1 MDLTLSIALR
11 AARVLSIYT
20 YAREGR
26 KWGNDMRDTTLL
38 CKPWGSSCSELGI
51 PCPSGMLLLCCKT
64 PSVLKTTENL
74 TSKSLYWL
82 FKSATSWVTT
92 QPRPRR

>member
-1 MDLTLSIALR
+1 MDLTLSIALST
-11 AARVLSIYT
+11 ARVISVYT
-20 YAREGR
+20 YPKEGW

-38 CKPWGSSCSELGI
+38 CKPRGGSCSELSI
-51 PCPSGMLLLCCKT
+51 PCPSGIVLLYCKT
-64 PSVLKTTENL
+64 PSAQKTTENL

-82 FKSATSWVTT
+82 FKSATSWVTA